1 MSLMNGGR
9 KQVSVNKQFRTY
21 WDFVAG
27 TGGLYHMGPNKY
39 RTYILD
45 RLKQL
50 GVISILEVGCGTAP
64 IYGMIKENI
73 NWGFKYKGTDFANE
87 MVEVA
92 RDYFKTANLDIQDA
106 RKLKEGDNR
115 WDCVLSI
122 DCLDHL
128 DDYKAAIAEA
138 ARVAKKYVVISL
150 WRDFVTSGTSLNSR
164 NMMNKEEGEEPWEES
179 YLQEYSKEVL
189 EEEFKK
195 NNLEI
200 IEFTNGPEV
209 NEVNQRRALWILK
222 K

>member
-1 MSLMNGGR
+1 M
-9 KQVSVNKQFRTY
+9 NKQFRTY

-27 TGGLYHMGPNKY
+27 TGGLYHMGANKY

-45 RLKQL
+45 RLKEL
-50 GVISILEVGCGTAP
+50 GVVSIFEVGCGTAP
-64 IYGMIKENI
+64 IYGMIKENPK
-73 NWGFKYKGTDFANE
+73 WGFKYKGTDFATE

-92 RDYFKTANLDIQDA
+92 RDYFKTINIEVEDA
-106 RKLKEGDNR
+106 RKLKEKDNR

-150 WRDFVTSGTSLNSR
+150 WRDFVSSGTSLNSR
-164 NMMNKEEGEEPWEES
+164 NMMNKNDDEEPWQDT

-189 EEEFKK
+189 EDEFKK

-200 IEFTNGPEV
+200 VEFTNGQEV
-209 NEVNQRRALWILK
+209 NEINQRRALWILK